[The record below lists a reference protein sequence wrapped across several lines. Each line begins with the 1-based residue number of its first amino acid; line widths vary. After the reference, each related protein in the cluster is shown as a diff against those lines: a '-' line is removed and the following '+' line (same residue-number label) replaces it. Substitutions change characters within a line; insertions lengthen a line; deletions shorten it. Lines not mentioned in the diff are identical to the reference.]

1 MHFSASILALS
12 GASRQLPQSGSHW
25 RAGQA
30 QARRAKP
37 DISQTGVPCCQDQ
50 QQLDK
55 MRLSRAIDPARTVTR
70 PRRRRFLSHSIA
82 FRRFY
87 ASSRISRPS
96 VILWPFQCI
105 FRAFEYSKNAHF
117 RIFGASSIFQQARN
131 PSNAFYL
138 SSFIIARCPSFVNSP
153 SAL

>member
-1 MHFSASILALS
+1 MLSQGLWIFVSILALS

-30 QARRAKP
+30 HARRVKP

-55 MRLSRAIDPARTVTR
+55 MRLSRAIDPARTAAR
-70 PRRRRFLSHSIA
+70 PRTRRFLSHSVV

-87 ASSRISRPS
+87 ASSHISRFS
-96 VILWPFQCI
+96 AILWPFQCI
-105 FRAFEYSKNAHF
+105 FRAFWCFKNAHF
-117 RIFGASSIFQQARN
+117 RIFEVSSIFHQARN
-131 PSNAFYL
+131 PPNASHYPVL
-138 SSFIIARCPSFVNSP
+138 
-153 SAL
+153 L

>member
-1 MHFSASILALS
+1 MLSLRLHFSASILALS

-30 QARRAKP
+30 HARRAKP
-37 DISQTGVPCCQDQ
+37 DISQTGVPCCQGQ

-55 MRLSRAIDPARTVTR
+55 MRLSKAIDPARTATR
-70 PRRRRFLSHSIA
+70 PRSRRFLPHSIV

-87 ASSRISRPS
+87 ASSRISRSS

-105 FRAFEYSKNAHF
+105 FRVLGHFKMHISAFLEFPAFSIKLETCPVHLILQFYYS
-117 RIFGASSIFQQARN
+117 QT
-131 PSNAFYL
+131 P
-138 SSFIIARCPSFVNSP
+138 FVCQ
-153 SAL
+153 

>member
-1 MHFSASILALS
+1 MLSLRLHFSASILALS

-30 QARRAKP
+30 HARRTKP

-55 MRLSRAIDPARTVTR
+55 MHLSRAIDPACTTAR
-70 PRRRRFLSHSIA
+70 PRARRFLSHSVV
-82 FRRFY
+82 FRRFC
-87 ASSRISRPS
+87 ASSHISRFS

-105 FRAFEYSKNAHF
+105 FRAFWCFKNAHF
-117 RIFGASSIFQQARN
+117 RIFEVSSIFHQAQN
-131 PSNAFYL
+131 PSNASYYSVL
-138 SSFIIARCPSFVNSP
+138 
-153 SAL
+153 L

>member
-30 QARRAKP
+30 HARRVKP

-55 MRLSRAIDPARTVTR
+55 MRLSRAIDPARTAAR
-70 PRRRRFLSHSIA
+70 PRTRRFLSHSA
-82 FRRFY
+82 VSRRFY
-87 ASSRISRPS
+87 ASSRISRFS
-96 VILWPFQCI
+96 VILWPSQCI
-105 FRAFEYSKNAHF
+105 FRAFWCFKMHISAFLELPVFSSKPRTRPMHPIIQLYYS
-117 RIFGASSIFQQARN
+117 QM
-131 PSNAFYL
+131 P
-138 SSFIIARCPSFVNSP
+138 FVCQ
-153 SAL
+153 